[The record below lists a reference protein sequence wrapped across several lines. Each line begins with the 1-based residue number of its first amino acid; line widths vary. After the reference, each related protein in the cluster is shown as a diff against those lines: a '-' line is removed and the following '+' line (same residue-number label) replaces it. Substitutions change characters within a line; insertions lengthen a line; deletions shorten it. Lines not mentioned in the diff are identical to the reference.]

1 MVKHSTEELLGHLRT
16 TLDLEPGERVALCRC
31 FQSKQFPFCDGTHKT
46 LPDNRGPVVVT
57 ALESKEDQKS

>member
-1 MVKHSTEELLGHLRT
+1 MAKYSTEELLGHLRT

-31 FQSKQFPFCDGTHKT
+31 FQSKKFPFCDSTHKT

-57 ALESKEDQKS
+57 VLESKEAEKS